1 MVQLSIY
8 LIQRPIDRADL
19 RTSIAAMN
27 DFPKPTREMWQARV
41 AAVLKGES
49 ADKLVGRTADGIAV
63 EPLYQQMKGPRA
75 ERASHGP
82 WTVMQRVDHPEA
94 TKANAQ
100 ALDDL
105 ENGAG
110 GLCLV
115 NSDAEV
121 ARVLHD
127 VALHAIA
134 IRLEGGG
141 GLAKAFAAH
150 VESQPIDPARLRVSF
165 GLHESG
171 RVPHLVAQGFSGP
184 FLEADG
190 RAFHAQGAS
199 EAQELAC
206 VLSQIVHTLRKFEQ
220 LSPEA
225 AVGATLAANQDMFL
239 TLAKFRS
246 LRLLWARLLEAS
258 GLAHSPLRLH
268 GETSRRMMARLDP
281 HTNILRATAAVFGAG
296 LGGADTFTVLPFSIA
311 QGLPNAFARRM
322 ARNTQL
328 ILLEEAQL
336 WRVADPASG
345 SGYVESLTH
354 ELCERAWSIF
364 QGIEKT
370 GKHPEFDAANKTS
383 DPVIGTSAYQ
393 LPKEFDAAVELLP

>member
-1 MVQLSIY
+1 M
-8 LIQRPIDRADL
+8 

-27 DFPKPTREMWQARV
+27 DFPDPSREMWQARI
-41 AAVLKGES
+41 GNF
-49 ADKLVGRTADGIAV
+49 DKLASLAADGIRI
-63 EPLYQQMKGPRA
+63 EPLYQQIAGGRA
-75 ERASHGP
+75 DRVMHGP
-82 WTVMQRVDHPEA
+82 WTVVQRVDHPDG

-105 ENGAG
+105 EHGAG
-110 GLCLV
+110 GLAIAGEETDLV
-115 NSDAEV
+115 
-121 ARVLHD
+121 RVLRR
-127 VALHAIA
+127 VAVHAIHL
-134 IRLEGGG
+134 RLEGGNK
-141 GLAKAFAAH
+141 LAKA
-150 VESQPIDPARLRVSF
+150 VSDYLKTQPNNPERLGVSF
-165 GLHESG
+165 GLANG
-171 RVPHLVAQGFSGP
+171 DLVKNLWNQGFKGQ

-190 RAFHAQGAS
+190 RLVHERGAT

-206 VLSQIVHTLRKFEQ
+206 VLARIVWALRKFET
-220 LSPEA
+220 LPPASV
-225 AVGATLAANQDMFL
+225 VGATLAANQDMFL

-246 LRLLWARLLEAS
+246 LRLLWARVLETS
-258 GLAHSPLRLH
+258 GIPFEHLRVH
-268 GETSRRMMARLDP
+268 GETSRRMMAKLDP

-296 LGGADTFTVLPFSIA
+296 LGGTDTFTVLPFSIA
-311 QGLPNAFARRM
+311 LGVPNAFARRM

-328 ILLEEAQL
+328 ILLEESQL

-370 GKHPEFDAANKTS
+370 GKLPEFDAANKAS

-393 LPKEFDAAVELLP
+393 LPKEFAAAVDILP

>member
-1 MVQLSIY
+1 
-8 LIQRPIDRADL
+8 L
-19 RTSIAAMN
+19 RTSIASMN
-27 DFPKPTREMWQARV
+27 DFPDPSREMWQARV
-41 AAVLKGES
+41 AAVLKGQR
-49 ADKLVGRTADGIAV
+49 ADKLTGRTTDGIIV
-63 EPLYQQMKGPRA
+63 EPLYQQVHGPRA

-82 WTVMQRVDHPEA
+82 WTVMQRVDQPDA
-94 TKANAQ
+94 AKANAQ

-110 GLCLV
+110 GLCIV
-115 NSDAEV
+115 NGDADL
-121 ARVLHD
+121 AHVLHD
-127 VALHAIA
+127 VALHAIE

-150 VESQPIDPARLRVSF
+150 VESHPIDPARLRVSF

-171 RVPHLVAQGFSGP
+171 RVAALVAQGFTGT

-190 RAFHAQGAS
+190 RAFHAEGAS

-206 VLSQIVHTLRKFEQ
+206 VLSQIVHTLRKFEK

-239 TLAKFRS
+239 TLAKFRAI
-246 LRLLWARLLEAS
+246 RLLWARLLEAS
-258 GLAHSPLRLH
+258 GIAYQPLRLH
-268 GETSRRMMARLDP
+268 GETSRRMMAKLDP

-296 LGGADTFTVLPFSIA
+296 LGGTDTFTALPFSIA
-311 QGLPNAFARRM
+311 LGVPNAFARRM

-328 ILLEEAQL
+328 ILLEESQL

-345 SGYVESLTH
+345 AGYVESLTH

-364 QGIEKT
+364 QSIEKT
-370 GKHPEFDAANKTS
+370 GKLPEFDAANKAS

-393 LPKEFDAAVELLP
+393 LPKEFDAAIEVLP